1 MEELPLLEIANLA
14 RLFAQLIGH
23 FSLSLSILKALNFE
37 LLEAKQHIFVRA
49 FFTELLSKFGEDVVF
64 QVFQRVCVIKDLLPF
79 RQGLLLFFAQSFEL
93 PPTLTPEQKVHVRQR
108 VKNIQKMLDE
118 SNFVS

>member
-14 RLFAQLIGH
+14 RLYAQLIGQ
-23 FSLSLSILKALNFE
+23 FSLSLSVLKALNFE

-49 FFTELLSKFGEDVVF
+49 FFAELLSKFGEDVVF
-64 QVFQRVCVIKDLLPF
+64 QVFQRVCVVKDLLPF

-93 PPTLTPEQKVHVRQR
+93 PTALTAAQQAQVRRR

-118 SNFVS
+118 ANFVF